1 MLAAS
6 LTIMEKVALLKAASL
21 AKAAKAQALAAA
33 EAALHKE
40 PIPLEVILALFEKAG
55 WETMQANNWA
65 GFKALVKTFGPVK
78 IPSYPKQNFP
88 FIFCNWE
95 ISKIAEILQ
104 TSVHEVGLTF
114 LYNKYPHLKYEAPNK
129 PNEGVDK

>member
-1 MLAAS
+1 MISLIAEKLAA
-6 LTIMEKVALLKAASL
+6 LKAKQTFL
-21 AKAAKAQALAAA
+21 K
-33 EAALHKE
+33 EFEKE
-40 PIPLEVILALFEKAG
+40 PIPLSTVLTLFERSS

-65 GFKALVKTFGPVK
+65 GFKALVKTFGPVE

-95 ISKIAEILQ
+95 ISKIAELVG

-114 LYNKYPHLKYEAPNK
+114 LYLKYPSLANEVIKEA
-129 PNEGVDK
+129 EGGIDKQSDI

>member
-1 MLAAS
+1 MTSMITTLAAKLAS
-6 LTIMEKVALLKAASL
+6 LRANQQLISEMEKERIPLATILTI
-21 AKAAKAQALAAA
+21 
-33 EAALHKE
+33 
-40 PIPLEVILALFEKAG
+40 FERAD

-65 GFKALVKTFGPVK
+65 GFKVLVKTFGPVA

-104 TSVHEVGLTF
+104 TSVHEVGLTL
-114 LYNKYPHLKYEAPNK
+114 LYNKYPHLKYEASNK